1 MALSFRKMHG
11 LGNDFVVIDGRS
23 GSLSLDEVAIRAIG
37 DRKTGVGFDQLIV
50 IEPTA
55 TPGATAFMRIY
66 NPDGSE
72 AGACG
77 NASRCVAWLLM
88 GESGGDKAV
97 LETISGLLP
106 ANRASGELITVDMG
120 PARLGWQEIPVAAEC
135 DTLYMPVAV
144 EGYSDPVGTNM
155 GNPHATFFVPD
166 ADAVDLARVGPLL
179 EHHAFFPQRANI
191 GFVSV
196 KDRQHIR
203 FRVWERG
210 AGITRACGS
219 GACAALVASV
229 RRGLVDRKAEVM
241 MDGGALTIEWRE
253 SDGHVLM
260 TGPIATSYT
269 GILAPELV
277 A

>member
-23 GSLSLDEVAIRAIG
+23 GPLALTEASIRAIG

-55 TPGATAFMRIY
+55 TPDATAFMRIY

-97 LETISGLLP
+97 LETVSGLLP
-106 ANRASGELITVDMG
+106 ANRAGELITVDMG
-120 PARLGWQEIPVAAEC
+120 AARLGWQEIPVAAEC
-135 DTLYMPVAV
+135 DTLHMPVSV

-166 ADAVDLARVGPLL
+166 ADAVDLAHVGPLL
-179 EHHAFFPQRANI
+179 ERHAFFPNRANI

-241 MDGGALTIEWRE
+241 MDGGPLTIEWRE

>member
-23 GSLSLDEVAIRAIG
+23 GSLVLTEANVRAIG

-88 GESGGDKAV
+88 GESGGDEAV

-106 ANRASGELITVDMG
+106 ANRAGEFITVDMG

-135 DTLYMPVAV
+135 DTLHMPVSV

-166 ADAVDLARVGPLL
+166 ADAVDLAKVGPLL
-179 EHHAFFPQRANI
+179 EHHAFFPNRANI

-229 RRGLVDRKAEVM
+229 RRGLVDRKAEVL
-241 MDGGALTIEWRE
+241 MDGGPLIIEWRE
-253 SDGHVLM
+253 SDSHVLM

-269 GILAPELV
+269 GTLAPELV

>member
-23 GSLSLDEVAIRAIG
+23 GSLVLTEANVRAIG

-106 ANRASGELITVDMG
+106 ANRSGEFITVDMG

-135 DTLYMPVAV
+135 DTLHMPVAV

-179 EHHAFFPQRANI
+179 EHHAFFPNRANI

-229 RRGLVDRKAEVM
+229 RRGLVDRKAEVL
-241 MDGGALTIEWRE
+241 MDGGPLIIEWRE

>member
-23 GSLSLDEVAIRAIG
+23 GSLVLTEANVRAIG

-106 ANRASGELITVDMG
+106 ANRAGELITVDMG
-120 PARLGWQEIPVAAEC
+120 AARLGWQEIPVAAEC
-135 DTLYMPVAV
+135 DTLHMPVTV
-144 EGYSDPVGTNM
+144 EGYSAPVGTNM

-179 EHHAFFPQRANI
+179 EHHAFFPNRANI

-241 MDGGALTIEWRE
+241 MDGGPLTIEWRE

-260 TGPIATSYT
+260 TGPIATSYSGT
-269 GILAPELV
+269 LAPELV